1 MHFTWV
7 PPTFEPSNLGG
18 SPMKQ
23 IAAIACIV
31 FAFCSTLK
39 AQSSVVR
46 LQSVPIPVDSGLLTD
61 LLADFE
67 KATGYHVQVNT
78 SDVPYTFARQGAAD
92 LVLSHYGHDQVDD
105 FMADSLGVSPRTAF
119 ASQSVIVGP
128 ASDPAGIRGMQDAV
142 AAFRRIADTHASFIL
157 NNGDGERYLTQL

>member
-1 MHFTWV
+1 
-7 PPTFEPSNLGG
+7 
-18 SPMKQ
+18 MKQ
-23 IAAIACIV
+23 IAAIACII

-92 LVLSHYGHDQVDD
+92 LVLSHYGHDQMDD
-105 FMADSLGVSPRTAF
+105 FMADSLGLWPRTLF
-119 ASQSVIVGP
+119 ASRSVLIGP
-128 ASDPAGIRGMQDAV
+128 ASDPAGVRGMRGGLE
-142 AAFRRIADTHASFIL
+142 AFRRIAQTKS
-157 NNGDGERYLTQL
+157 